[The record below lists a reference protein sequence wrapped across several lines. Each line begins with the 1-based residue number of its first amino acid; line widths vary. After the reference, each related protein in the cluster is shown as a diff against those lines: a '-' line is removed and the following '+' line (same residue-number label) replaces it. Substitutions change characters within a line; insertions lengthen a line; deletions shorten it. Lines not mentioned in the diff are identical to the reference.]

1 MNCDKCK
8 NYIYSN
14 DWFPENDFKICKK
27 CFEGS
32 DKSAPNNKRFINH
45 FDLDNSMS
53 DIEDQM
59 KSNVKN
65 SAMLKAYHDLSDIH
79 IEDVENPKRAELL
92 HSMILELLDTSKLNN
107 YDCIAVLKQ
116 ATLFKIYNT
125 VEDTIDKMEKNNIE
139 AFQEEFK

>member
-139 AFQEEFK
+139 AFQKEFK

>member
-139 AFQEEFK
+139 SFQEEFK

>member
-59 KSNVKN
+59 KSNVKD

-139 AFQEEFK
+139 SFQEEFK

>member
-59 KSNVKN
+59 KSNVKDR
-65 SAMLKAYHDLSDIH
+65 ATIKAYHDLNDIN
-79 IEDVENPKRAELL
+79 IETLENPKRTIMLHKMIKELIETAELND
-92 HSMILELLDTSKLNN
+92 HDSI
-107 YDCIAVLKQ
+107 
-116 ATLFKIYNT
+116 TLFKQLTLNAIYMT
-125 VEDTIDKMEKNNIE
+125 VENTIESMEKNNIE
-139 AFQEEFK
+139 SFQEEFK